1 MTAHALLDIDDRLDE
16 MTIAHLGETRI
27 VSPEPEP
34 LMPSRGEQAPFP
46 TGYLSPTL
54 RGAVEAIARRSFVP
68 PSLAAQSV
76 LAACSLAVQPHFNVV
91 LPTRQERP
99 TSLFLV
105 SVAESGDR
113 KSTSDDIALTAIRQF
128 EQSLEDEY
136 AGQRAEAALQQS
148 AWDEAKKEITQ
159 RVKKQGREALTEAY
173 RDLGPR
179 PVGPVEPTIAVRTG
193 TTQGF
198 LKRFATCRPSL
209 GLMSDEGGSW
219 LGGFGMSEDNRLNTI
234 ATLSDFWDGK
244 TVQTLTSGEGFTALR
259 GRRLTF
265 HMMVQ
270 PIVAD
275 RLLGDAEALGQGF
288 LSRMLVSH
296 PHSLAGTRFVDPDA
310 EFDHAAQAAI
320 QAYTDRLA
328 RIVRAQLPID
338 PETGALAPTPLDM
351 DDRARRLWW
360 EFYNDLEARLS
371 PNGDLFAVKGFVGKL
386 PEMAARLAANIAVFE
401 HGTQTDE
408 IDFDALACGI
418 GIAKFYLS
426 EAVRLFGHQAPP
438 TIYIDAQKLSDWL
451 KDTWKESLIN
461 VTSVSKGGPPILR
474 NRSDYIRD
482 VIAVLVR
489 HNHLQ
494 EVADGG
500 MISGKKVRAAW
511 RVLVR

>member
-1 MTAHALLDIDDRLDE
+1 MATPAAKLADTDFNW
-16 MTIAHLGETRI
+16 
-27 VSPEPEP
+27 PEPEP
-34 LMPSRGEQAPFP
+34 LMPTRGDQAPFP
-46 TGYLSPTL
+46 TGYLSPML
-54 RGAVEAIARRSFVP
+54 RGAVEAIGRKCFVP
-68 PSLAAQSV
+68 TSLAAQSV
-76 LAACSLAVQPHFNVV
+76 LSACSLAVQPHFNVV
-91 LPTRQERP
+91 LPTGQERP

-113 KSTSDDIALTAIRQF
+113 KSTSDDIALSAIREF
-128 EQSLEDEY
+128 ERSLEDQY
-136 AGQRAEAALQQS
+136 AGERADAALRQA
-148 AWDEAKKEITQ
+148 AWDESKKEVTQ
-159 RVKKQGREALTEAY
+159 RVKKHGREALEQAY

-179 PVGPVEPTIAVRTG
+179 PEGPIEPTIAVRTG

-244 TVQTLTSGEGFTALR
+244 TVQTLTSGEGFVVLR

-310 EFDHAAQAAI
+310 AVDIAGSNAI
-320 QAYTDRLA
+320 GAYTSRLA
-328 RIVRAQLPID
+328 RIVRADLPLD
-338 PETGALAPTPLDM
+338 PDTGALMPTPLPM
-351 DDRARRLWW
+351 DDKAKRLWW
-360 EFYNDLEARLS
+360 DFYNRLEGRLS
-371 PNGDLFAVKGFVGKL
+371 PDGDLFTVKGFVGKL

-401 HGTQTDE
+401 HGTQLTE
-408 IDFDALACGI
+408 IDMEALARGI
-418 GIAKFYLS
+418 GIAEFYLG
-426 EAVRLFGHQAPP
+426 EAVRLFGQQAAPK
-438 TIYIDAQKLSDWL
+438 IYVEAQTLSDWL
-451 KDTWKESLIN
+451 KNSWDENL
-461 VTSVSKGGPPILR
+461 VTVSAISSRGPSSLR
-474 NRSDYIRD
+474 NRSDLIRD

-489 HNHLQ
+489 HNHLS
-494 EVADGG
+494 EMPNGG
-500 MISGKKVRAAW
+500 MVLGKKARIAW
-511 RVLVR
+511 RVLVRR